1 MHNEHVYHGNGNAYE
16 LILLIAFVLLLVV
29 YIFASF
35 RSNRHFKRWP
45 LYRSI
50 SWGLGILCITVIVI
64 GPLANRAHMDFTA
77 HMLGHLLLGMAA
89 PLLIVLSAP
98 MTLVMRNLHVKR
110 ARQLSKILKSYPVRI
125 LSDPMFAS
133 LINVGGLWVLYT
145 TDLYS
150 AMHHNI
156 VLYFFIHL
164 HVFLAGFVFT
174 AAFISIDPTPHRT
187 NFIYRAIILVLSFA
201 SHGILSKYIYANPP
215 LGVTK
220 TQAEMGSMLM
230 YYGGDAIDIVLI
242 YILCWQWYK
251 SKKPWTWGRF
261 SSERPLS

>member
-1 MHNEHVYHGNGNAYE
+1 MHNE
-16 LILLIAFVLLLVV
+16 LILFIPFVLLLMV

-35 RSNRHFKRWP
+35 RSNRQYKRWP
-45 LYRSI
+45 LYRTLFWVS
-50 SWGLGILCITVIVI
+50 GILCITAVVA
-64 GPLANRAHMDFTA
+64 GPLVNRAHMDFTA
-77 HMLGHLLLGMAA
+77 HMLGHLLLGMAS

-98 MTLVMRNLHVKR
+98 MTLVMRNLNVKL
-110 ARQLSKILKSYPVRI
+110 ARQLSKILKSYPIRI

-133 LINVGGLWVLYT
+133 LFNVGGLWILYT

-156 VLYFFIHL
+156 GLYFFIHV
-164 HVFLAGFVFT
+164 HVFLAGYMYA

-187 NFIYRAIILVLSFA
+187 NFIYRAIVLVLSFA
-201 SHGILSKYIYANPP
+201 SHGILSKYIYAHPP

-230 YYGGDAIDIVLI
+230 YYGGDAIDIALI

-251 SKKPWTWGRF
+251 SKKPLAWGRF
-261 SSERPLS
+261 SSERRLS